1 MQFTIARAAAGAAS
15 FAVLAAVAGTGAVP
29 AAADETRNNRV
40 LVVLADFE
48 DQHHADAGTDRA
60 GIAQRYFGAEG
71 SLQSYYRA
79 VSRGR
84 LSYVPAVPDKVL
96 GPLTLP
102 WHANCDPRA
111 ARQEIE
117 RQLPQ
122 RGLTKG
128 KDYDSLSI
136 VLPRVPCGW
145 AGLAQVGGPVS
156 WLKAGKGGPTPA
168 ALAHEFGH
176 NLGLPHQPRRVCPG
190 GDLGACGGPAEMG
203 RKSPMG
209 GGGAG
214 PGLSATQLIHA
225 GWLAAGEHQR
235 VTASGTFVLRPLY
248 GGQKGVRA
256 LEVPLGHDRLVLEYR
271 RPEGS
276 LDGRLNGVYAYRV
289 SGDSYRSADPLSPSA
304 GDRDGAVTNLHDAAA
319 KLTVTVGAVEADSA
333 TVTVTL
339 NGVTPPAGSGTAPA
353 VVVPPENPAASA
365 PATPVPDPDGADGAD
380 EPADGDDPTG
390 TPADPTASAPADPT
404 GSAPPASV
412 PPASAPAPRGGG
424 ATTPAMPSPP
434 TAGGGGRPTGPVT
447 PPAATR
453 SNDPEADPGADHD
466 KDLAHTG
473 GNGTALA
480 LTTAAGATLV
490 ATGALLLRR
499 RNRGGGR
506 RARARR

>member
-1 MQFTIARAAAGAAS
+1 MQFNIARAVAGAAS

-29 AAADETRNNRV
+29 AAADETRSNRVLVV

-102 WHANCDPRA
+102 WRANCDPRA

-136 VLPRVPCGW
+136 VLPRVPCAW

-156 WLKAGKGGPTPA
+156 WLKAGKGGPTLA
-168 ALAHEFGH
+168 AVAHEFGH
-176 NLGLPHQPRRVCPG
+176 NLGLPHQPRRVCAG

-214 PGLSATQLIHA
+214 PGLSVTQLVHA

-271 RPEGS
+271 RPEGA

-289 SGDSYRSADPLSPSA
+289 SGDSYRSADPLSPSS
-304 GDRDGAVTNLHDAAA
+304 GDRDGAVTTLDDAAA
-319 KLTVTVGAVEADSA
+319 KLTVTVGEVDADSA
-333 TVTVTL
+333 TVTVTV
-339 NGVTPPAGSGTAPA
+339 NGVAAPAGATTAPA

-365 PATPVPDPDGADGAD
+365 PANPG
-380 EPADGDDPTG
+380 
-390 TPADPTASAPADPT
+390 
-404 GSAPPASV
+404 
-412 PPASAPAPRGGG
+412 
-424 ATTPAMPSPP
+424 
-434 TAGGGGRPTGPVT
+434 
-447 PPAATR
+447 
-453 SNDPEADPGADHD
+453 ADPGADPD

-473 GNGTALA
+473 GNACTGRPAQSWDLIPVPGRSRQISVRNARSGLCLTHTG
-480 LTTAAGATLV
+480 TTADGAPVRQAVCDGNALQVWTLNRTGDGRAGIL
-490 ATGALLLRR
+490 TGDGMHLGLKEW
-499 RNRGGGR
+499 
-506 RARARR
+506 ARADRQAHDPLIATSPYYYGSPSLRFRVD

>member
-1 MQFTIARAAAGAAS
+1 MQFNIARAAAGAAS
-15 FAVLAAVAGTGAVP
+15 FAVLASVAGTGAVP
-29 AAADETRNNRV
+29 AVADETRSNRV

-136 VLPRVPCGW
+136 VLPRVPCAW

-156 WLKAGKGGPTPA
+156 WLKAGKGGPTLA
-168 ALAHEFGH
+168 AVAHEFGH
-176 NLGLPHQPRRVCPG
+176 NLGLPHQPRRVCAG

-276 LDGRLNGVYAYRV
+276 LDGRLNGVYAYWV
-289 SGDSYRSADPLSPSA
+289 SGDSYRSANPLSPSA
-304 GDRDGAVTNLHDAAA
+304 GDRDGAVTTLHDAAA
-319 KLTVTVGAVEADSA
+319 KLTVTVGAVDADSA
-333 TVTVTL
+333 TVTVTV
-339 NGVTPPAGSGTAPA
+339 NGVTAPAGAGTAPA

-380 EPADGDDPTG
+380 EPSDSDDPTG
-390 TPADPTASAPADPT
+390 APADPTASVPAEPT
-404 GSAPPASV
+404 G
-412 PPASAPAPRGGG
+412 SAPAPRGGG
-424 ATTPAMPSPP
+424 ATTSAGREGRT
-434 TAGGGGRPTGPVT
+434 TAPVT
-447 PPAATR
+447 PPATTR
-453 SNDPEADPGADHD
+453 SNDPEADPGANPDAN
-466 KDLAHTG
+466 LAHTG

-490 ATGALLLRR
+490 ATGALLFRR
-499 RNRGGGR
+499 RNRGSGR